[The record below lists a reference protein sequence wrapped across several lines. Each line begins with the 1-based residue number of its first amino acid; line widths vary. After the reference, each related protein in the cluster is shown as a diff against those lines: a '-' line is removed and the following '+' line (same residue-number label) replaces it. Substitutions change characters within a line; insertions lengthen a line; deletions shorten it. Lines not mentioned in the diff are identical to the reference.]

1 MARHR
6 EKEATGVYISI
17 HEDCE
22 LSDNTAK
29 NSSAKSIG
37 LSSRSLSDWLT
48 YIETCHPSKINLDL
62 ERISNVAKRL
72 QVINFDCPVVTIA
85 GTNGKGSNVA
95 LIAAILTA
103 AGYRIGTYTSPHL
116 IRYQE
121 RIQIAGQCISE
132 HDLCHAFMQIEENRA
147 DTSLT
152 YFEFGT
158 LAALWTFKQA
168 ALDAIIL
175 EVGLGGRLDAVN
187 CVDADLSIISM
198 IDLDHMDWLGDTREK
213 IGFEKAAIM
222 RLNRSCVCGDFAPPQ
237 SLLNTAQSLVC
248 PLYRQGIEF
257 DYKMQGQS
265 WSWNSQQLS
274 LSELPLPNIDLQNA
288 STALQAIE
296 LLGEHFII
304 TPLAIQE
311 GLKRVFV
318 PGRFHIIEKNARQII
333 IDVAHNPAGGEC
345 LSKRLANTPCLGNTH
360 AVAGMLADKDI
371 LNTLRPLR
379 HHVDQWY
386 VCDLA
391 EQRGAKA
398 AKLKQSLSDLEVT
411 QTILEF
417 SSPDL
422 AFQQAYRKLQKND
435 RLLVF
440 GSFHT
445 AAAIYRYLDN

>member
-1 MARHR
+1 MM
-6 EKEATGVYISI
+6 ISN
-17 HEDCE
+17 E
-22 LSDNTAK
+22 LSL
-29 NSSAKSIG
+29 SACT
-37 LSSRSLSDWLT
+37 LSDWLT
-48 YIETCHPSKINLDL
+48 YIDKCHPNSIDLGL
-62 ERISNVAKRL
+62 ERISQVAERL
-72 QVINFDCPVVTIA
+72 ALVNFNCPVVTVA

-95 LIAAILTA
+95 LTAAILSA
-103 AGYRIGTYTSPHL
+103 AGYRVGTYTSPHL

-121 RIQIAGQCISE
+121 RIQIAGHSISDD
-132 HDLCHAFMQIEENRA
+132 DLCQAFLHIEKNRA
-147 DTSLT
+147 DIPLT

-175 EVGLGGRLDAVN
+175 EIGLGGRLDAVN
-187 CVDADLSIISM
+187 CVDSDLAIISM
-198 IDLDHMDWLGDTREK
+198 IDFDHVDWLGDTREK
-213 IGFEKAAIM
+213 IGFEKAGIM
-222 RLNRSCVCGDFAPPQ
+222 RPNRPCVCGDFAPPQ
-237 SLLNTAQSLVC
+237 SILNAAQSLAC

-257 DYKMQGQS
+257 DYKIQAQS
-265 WSWNSQQLS
+265 WSWMSQHLT
-274 LSELPLPNIDLQNA
+274 LRDLPLPNIDCQNA
-288 STALQAIE
+288 ATVLQAVE

-318 PGRFHIIEKNARQII
+318 PGRFHIIEKNACQII

-360 AVAGMLADKDI
+360 AIAGMLVNKDI
-371 LNTLRPLR
+371 SNTLRPLK
-379 HHVDQWY
+379 HHVDHWY
-386 VCDLA
+386 VCDLI
-391 EQRGAKA
+391 EERGAKA
-398 AKLKQSLSDLEVT
+398 ENLKQSLLDLEIN

-422 AFQQAYRKLQKND
+422 AFQQAYRQLQKND

-445 AAAIYRYLDN
+445 AAAIYRYLDS